1 MLNKILLAI
10 AVIFVAIQ
18 FFPVDRSNPPAT
30 QKLEM
35 PADVEQVMRRACFD
49 CHSNETN
56 WPWYS
61 YVAPVSW
68 LVSHDVQEAR
78 GHINF
83 SEWDKLSEKKKKKHL
98 DEIVE
103 EIEEERMP
111 LPIYVLLHPEA
122 KITESELDMIRE
134 WVQQEL
140 DKFSDADDHGSV
152 TVDEESEHDDDHDHD
167 HDHD

>member
-1 MLNKILLAI
+1 MLKKTLLA
-10 AVIFVAIQ
+10 VAIILVVIQ
-18 FFPVDRSNPPAT
+18 FYPVDRSNPPAT

-35 PADVEQVMRRACFD
+35 PADIEQVMRRACFD

-68 LVSHDVQEAR
+68 LVSHDVQEGR
-78 GHINF
+78 EHLNF
-83 SEWDKLSEKKKKKHL
+83 SEWDKLTEKKKKKRL

-103 EIEEERMP
+103 EIEEEKMP

-122 KITESELDMIRE
+122 KISESELDMIRE

-140 DKFSDADDHGSV
+140 NNLNNGDDHGSV
-152 TVDEESEHDDDHDHD
+152 TAEEESAHDDDHDHE
-167 HDHD
+167 HD